1 MENLKNL
8 EVCQEVKDGMLDTA
22 IIAQLVEDNII
33 SEEDKFDVIVNLFRK
48 NNRANGKCLV
58 QILFNGEHIF
68 EVKDVY
74 RFNTTQ
80 SCTLKRAKEWGN
92 YLPM

>member
-8 EVCQEVKDGMLDTA
+8 KVWQECKDGLLETA
-22 IIAQLVEDNII
+22 IIEQLLEDNITN
-33 SEEDKFDVIVNLFRK
+33 EENKFDVIVNIFRK
-48 NNRANGKCLV
+48 NNRANGKCFV

-68 EVKDVY
+68 EIKDVY

-80 SCTLKRAKEWGN
+80 ACTLKRAKEWGN